1 MSKTKLLISFS
12 NTCFGRSFQMLKPKY
27 QLSSTLCLSS
37 QFYSIHQHILLAL
50 LSNHIQI
57 PIIKYWRKKYSESG
71 LPLRIIP
78 VTIMV
83 NQPMSLSWII
93 TRTTDLVFL
102 LLSLPL
108 RYLCEIMLLP
118 YRKNSPIASQLM
130 QSKIHRFYNLFMTIS
145 NVISKSY
152 SRSFHS
158 SHTALFS
165 VPGTCLPPSPSF
177 KCHLYQ
183 QCFL

>member
-27 QLSSTLCLSS
+27 QLSSKLCLSS

-71 LPLRIIP
+71 LPLRITP
-78 VTIMV
+78 ATIIV
-83 NQPMSLSWII
+83 NQPISLSWII

-118 YRKNSPIASQLM
+118 QRKNSPRASQLM
-130 QSKIHRFYNLFMTIS
+130 QSKIHRRYNLFMT
-145 NVISKSY
+145 
-152 SRSFHS
+152 R
-158 SHTALFS
+158 L
-165 VPGTCLPPSPSF
+165 
-177 KCHLYQ
+177 
-183 QCFL
+183 